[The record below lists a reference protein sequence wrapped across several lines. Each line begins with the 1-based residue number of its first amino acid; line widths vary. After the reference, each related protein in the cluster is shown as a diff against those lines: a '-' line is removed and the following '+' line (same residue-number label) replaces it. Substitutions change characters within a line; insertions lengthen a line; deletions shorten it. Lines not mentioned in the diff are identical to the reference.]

1 MSRYTGPKCKLCRRE
16 GMKLFL
22 KGQRCETVKCAI
34 AKRAHP
40 PGEHP
45 WVRKKRSEY
54 GLQLREKQKAKR
66 AYGVYEKP
74 FRNLYG
80 VASRMKGNTGEN
92 LIQLL
97 ERRLDN
103 VVYLAGFA
111 HSRAHARQ
119 LITHGHFVLNGK
131 RARTPSIRVRAGDS
145 FGVQPGRE
153 KTKKHVETTLEST
166 KHRDVPAWL
175 SVDATE
181 MTGKVVELPKRDEAA
196 IDLQEQLIV
205 EFCSK

>member
-45 WVRKKRSEY
+45 WTRKKRSEY

-66 AYGVYEKP
+66 TYGIYEKP
-74 FRNLYG
+74 FRNLF
-80 VASRMKGNTGEN
+80 ADAARIRGNTGEN

-103 VVYLAGFA
+103 VLYLSGLA

-119 LITHGHFVLNGK
+119 QIVHGHIKVNGN
-131 RARTPSIRVRAGDS
+131 RAKTPSRRLRAGDTFS
-145 FGVQPGRE
+145 VAPTE
-153 KTKKHVETTLEST
+153 KAKKQAEITIEAT

-175 SVDATE
+175 TVDQTE
-181 MTGKVVELPKRDEAA
+181 FNGKVSELPKRDEAS

>member
-45 WVRKKRSEY
+45 WTRKKRSEY
-54 GLQLREKQKAKR
+54 GMQLREKQKAKR
-66 AYGVYEKP
+66 AYGVYERP
-74 FRNLYG
+74 FRNMFTE
-80 VASRMKGNTGEN
+80 ASRMKGNTGEN
-92 LIQLL
+92 LLQLL

-103 VVYLAGFA
+103 AVYLVGFA

-119 LITHGHFVLNGK
+119 MITHGHVNVNG
-131 RARTPSIRVRAGDS
+131 RRCSSPSFRVRSGDT
-145 FGVQPGRE
+145 FTIRE
-153 KTKKHVETTLEST
+153 ANEKSRKAVEATLEGT

-175 SVDATE
+175 TVSHDDFE
-181 MTGKVVELPKRDEAA
+181 GKIAELPKRDEAA

>member
-1 MSRYTGPKCKLCRRE
+1 MSRYTDAKCRLCRRE

-22 KGQRCETVKCAI
+22 KGARCETVKCAI

-45 WVRKKRSEY
+45 WVRKKKSEY
-54 GLQLREKQKAKR
+54 GVQLREKQKAKR
-66 AYGVYEKP
+66 AYGVFEKP
-74 FRNLYG
+74 FRILYQT
-80 VASRMKGNTGEN
+80 ASSMKGNTGEN

-103 VVYLAGFA
+103 AVYLAGFA

-119 LITHGHFVLNGK
+119 LVTHGHVEVNGK
-131 RARTPSIRVRAGDS
+131 RVRTPSFRLRAGNE
-145 FGVQPGRE
+145 VRIRE
-153 KTKKHVETTLEST
+153 NEKSRKHVETTLEAT
-166 KHRDVPAWL
+166 KHRTVPGWL
-175 SVDATE
+175 SVETSE
-181 MTGKVVELPKRDEAA
+181 YTVKVNELPKRDEAG

>member
-1 MSRYTGPKCKLCRRE
+1 MSRYTGPKCKQCRRE

-22 KGQRCETVKCAI
+22 KGARCETVKCAI

-45 WVRKKRSEY
+45 WTRKKRSEY

-66 AYGVYEKP
+66 TYGIYEKP
-74 FRNLYG
+74 FRNLF
-80 VASRMKGNTGEN
+80 AKAARMKGNSGEN
-92 LIQLL
+92 MIQLL

-103 VVYLAGFA
+103 VIYLSGFA
-111 HSRAHARQ
+111 HSRSHARQ
-119 LITHGHFVLNGK
+119 VITHGHVQVNGRRCK
-131 RARTPSIRVRAGDS
+131 SPSFRVRSGDAYQ
-145 FGVQPGRE
+145 VMDRE
-153 KTKKHVETTLEST
+153 KSKKMVEVTVEST

-175 SVDATE
+175 SVEAE
-181 MTGKVVELPKRDEAA
+181 EFKGKVAQLPRRDEAS
-196 IDLQEQLIV
+196 IDLQEALIV

>member
-45 WVRKKRSEY
+45 WTRHKRSEY

-66 AYGVYEKP
+66 TFGVYEKP
-74 FRNLYG
+74 FRRLFQT
-80 VASRMKGNTGEN
+80 ASGIRGNTGEN

-103 VVYLAGFA
+103 VIYLSGLA

-119 LITHGHFVLNGK
+119 QIVHGHIEVNGRRCK
-131 RARTPSIRVRAGDS
+131 TPSIRVRAGDS
-145 FGVQPGRE
+145 FRVSTRE
-153 KTKKHVETTLEST
+153 KSRKLAEATTEAT

-175 SVDATE
+175 KVDAAE
-181 MTGKVVELPKRDEAA
+181 YSGEIVELPKRDEAS

>member
-22 KGQRCETVKCAI
+22 KGARCETVKCAI

-45 WVRKKRSEY
+45 WTRKKRSEY

-66 AYGVYEKP
+66 TYGVYEKP
-74 FRNLYG
+74 FRNLF
-80 VASRMKGNTGEN
+80 VEAARAKGNTGEN

-119 LITHGHFVLNGK
+119 QIIHGHVSVNGRRCK
-131 RARTPSIRVRAGDS
+131 SPSFLVRAGDEFS
-145 FGVQPGRE
+145 IATTE
-153 KTKKHVETTLEST
+153 KARKQDEATVEST
-166 KHRDVPAWL
+166 KHRDVPAWITADQ
-175 SVDATE
+175 SE
-181 MTGKVVELPKRDEAA
+181 YSGKVGALPKRDEAS

>member
-22 KGQRCETVKCAI
+22 KGARCETVKCAI

-45 WVRKKRSEY
+45 WTRKKRSEY

-66 AYGVYEKP
+66 TYGINERP
-74 FRNLYG
+74 FRNLFT
-80 VASRMKGNTGEN
+80 AAARMRGNTGEN

-103 VVYLAGFA
+103 VVYLAGYA

-119 LITHGHFVLNGK
+119 QIVHGHVNVNGH
-131 RARTPSIRVRAGDS
+131 RARTPSARLRPGDT
-145 FGVQPGRE
+145 FAIANTE
-153 KTKKHVETTLEST
+153 KSKKQAEITIEAT

-175 SVDATE
+175 N
-181 MTGKVVELPKRDEAA
+181 VEQAEFKGEVKELHKRDEAS

-205 EFCSK
+205 EFSYK

>member
-22 KGQRCETVKCAI
+22 KGARCETVKCAI

-45 WVRKKRSEY
+45 WTRKKRSEY

-66 AYGVYEKP
+66 TFGVYERP
-74 FRNLYG
+74 FRLLFNA
-80 VASRMKGNTGEN
+80 ASRMRGNTGEN
-92 LIQLL
+92 MIQLL

-103 VVYLAGFA
+103 VIYLAGLA

-119 LITHGHFVLNGK
+119 QIVHGHIEVNGRRTK
-131 RARTPSIRVRAGDS
+131 TPSFQVRVGDVFAVS
-145 FGVQPGRE
+145 SAHE
-153 KTKKHVETTLEST
+153 SSKKMAEAVLEST

-175 SVDATE
+175 NVDQAE
-181 MTGKVVELPKRDEAA
+181 FSGKVQELPKRDEAS

>member
-1 MSRYTGPKCKLCRRE
+1 MSRYLGPKCKLCRRE

-45 WVRKKRSEY
+45 WARKKKSEY

-66 AYGVYEKP
+66 FYGVLERP
-74 FRNLYG
+74 FRNLYQE
-80 VASRMKGNTGEN
+80 ASRKKGNTGET

-119 LITHGHFVLNGK
+119 AITHGHIDVNG
-131 RARTPSIRVRAGDS
+131 RRTRSPSFRVRSGDS
-145 FGVQPGRE
+145 VGIHQLERS
-153 KTKKHVETTLEST
+153 KKYVGITVEGN
-166 KHRDVPAWL
+166 KHRQVPGWI
-175 SVDATE
+175 SVDAATS
-181 MTGKVVELPKRDEAA
+181 TGKIQELPKRDEASL
-196 IDLQEQLIV
+196 DLQEQLIV
-205 EFCSK
+205 EFCTK

>member
-45 WVRKKRSEY
+45 WSRKKRSEF
-54 GLQLREKQKAKR
+54 GVQLREKQKAKR
-66 AYGVYEKP
+66 IYGLFERP
-74 FRNLYG
+74 FRRLF
-80 VASRMKGNTGEN
+80 AEAARTKGNTGVT

-103 VVYLAGFA
+103 ALYLCGYA

-119 LITHGHFVLNGK
+119 LIGHGHVRVNG
-131 RARTPSIRVRAGDS
+131 RRTKS
-145 FGVQPGRE
+145 PGFRLRPNDVFQVMGE
-153 KTKKHVETTLEST
+153 DLRKKLEAVIEGN
-166 KHRDVPAWL
+166 KHRDVPSWL
-175 SVDATE
+175 QAEPAEVKGTMMSV
-181 MTGKVVELPKRDEAA
+181 PKRDEAA

>member
-45 WVRKKRSEY
+45 WVRKKKSEY

-66 AYGVYEKP
+66 AYGIFEKP
-74 FRNLYG
+74 FRLLYKT
-80 VASRMKGNTGEN
+80 ANSMKGNTGEN

-97 ERRLDN
+97 ERRMDN
-103 VVYLAGFA
+103 VLYLAGFA
-111 HSRAHARQ
+111 PSRSHARQ
-119 LITHGHFVLNGK
+119 LITHGHVVVNS
-131 RARTPSIRVRAGDS
+131 RRVRTPSFRLRPGDEFKIRE
-145 FGVQPGRE
+145 RE
-153 KTKKHVETTLEST
+153 KSRKHVEVTVEST
-166 KHRDVPAWL
+166 KHRGVPSWL
-175 SVDATE
+175 SVEAAE
-181 MTGKVVELPKRDEAA
+181 FTGKVGELPKRDEAG

>member
-22 KGQRCETVKCAI
+22 KGARCETSAKCAI
-34 AKRAHP
+34 ARRAHP

-45 WVRKKRSEY
+45 WTRKKRSEY

-66 AYGVYEKP
+66 IYGVYEKP
-74 FRNLYG
+74 FRNLFKT
-80 VASRMKGNTGEN
+80 AAAMKGNTGEN
-92 LIQLL
+92 LVQLL

-103 VVYLAGFA
+103 VIYLAGFA

-119 LITHGHFVLNGK
+119 QIVHGHIDVNGK
-131 RARTPSIRVRAGDS
+131 RCKSPARRLRPGDT
-145 FGVQPGRE
+145 FRIADRE
-153 KTKKHVETTLEST
+153 KSRKAAEVTLEYT
-166 KHRDVPAWL
+166 KSRSIPAWL
-175 SVDATE
+175 EVEASE
-181 MTGKVVELPKRDEAA
+181 FRGKVSELPKKEEAS

>member
-1 MSRYTGPKCKLCRRE
+1 MSRYTGPKCRLCRRE

-22 KGQRCETVKCAI
+22 KGARCETVKCAI

-45 WVRKKRSEY
+45 WVRKKKSEF
-54 GLQLREKQKAKR
+54 GVQLREKQKAKR
-66 AYGVYEKP
+66 AYGVFEKP
-74 FRNLYG
+74 FRLLYHT
-80 VASRMKGNTGEN
+80 ASAMRGNTGEN

-103 VVYLAGFA
+103 ALYLAGFA

-119 LITHGHFVLNGK
+119 LITHGHVEVNAK
-131 RARTPSIRVRAGDS
+131 RVRTPSYRLRAGND
-145 FGVQPGRE
+145 FRIRE
-153 KTKKHVETTLEST
+153 NEKSRKHVEVTLEAT
-166 KHRDVPAWL
+166 KHRTVPGWL
-175 SVDATE
+175 SVEAGEYTA
-181 MTGKVVELPKRDEAA
+181 KVNELPKRDEAG

>member
-1 MSRYTGPKCKLCRRE
+1 MSRYTGAKCKLCRRE

-22 KGQRCETVKCAI
+22 KGARCETVKCAI

-45 WVRKKRSEY
+45 WARKKRSEY
-54 GLQLREKQKAKR
+54 GHQLREKQKAKR
-66 AYGVYEKP
+66 TYGVFERP
-74 FRNLYG
+74 FRNLF
-80 VASRMKGNTGEN
+80 ALANAQKGNTGEN
-92 LIQLL
+92 LIKLL

-103 VVYLAGFA
+103 VVYLCGFA

-119 LITHGHFVLNGK
+119 IIVHGHVLLNGH
-131 RARTPSIRVRAGDS
+131 RAKICSMRVKSGDVVSIKARDKS
-145 FGVQPGRE
+145 
-153 KTKKHVETTLEST
+153 KKLIEATHDAT
-166 KHRDVPAWL
+166 KHRGVPSWL
-175 SVDATE
+175 QVDAKAFE
-181 MTGKVVELPKRDEAA
+181 GKVLELPKREEAA